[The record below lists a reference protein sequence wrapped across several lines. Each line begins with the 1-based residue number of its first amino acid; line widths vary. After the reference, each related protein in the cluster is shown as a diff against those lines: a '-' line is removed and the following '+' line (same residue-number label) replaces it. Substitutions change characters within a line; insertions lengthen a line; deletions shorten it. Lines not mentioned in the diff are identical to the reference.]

1 MNTKVDDGTT
11 DVRRTLTLF
20 VAQLVLTGAA
30 VLVSRLELGGRV
42 GMAAVMLVAAVNGS
56 MVAVFLM
63 GVRRD
68 GRLVTMLALGTLI
81 FIAGLLVWPAWDV
94 SQRVRLF

>member
-1 MNTKVDDGTT
+1 MNTTAIDGMT
-11 DVRRTLTLF
+11 DVRRSLTLL
-20 VAQLVLTGAA
+20 VAQHALTGAA
-30 VLVSRLELGGRV
+30 VLVSRMELGVRV
-42 GMAAVMLVAAVNGS
+42 GIAAVMLIAAVNGL

-63 GVRRD
+63 GIRRD
-68 GRLVTMLALGTLI
+68 GRLVTLLALGTLV